1 MEQTLLI
8 IKPDAVRKKLVGKI
22 ICRYERA
29 DFIIRAMKVIRLSEN
44 EAREFYNIHRE
55 KPFYNDLVSF
65 MTSGPCIPMII
76 ETSDA
81 VTRNREL
88 MGATNFKE
96 AAEGTIRREFAT
108 SIQENC
114 VHGSDSIEN
123 AKKEIAF
130 FFRESDLF

>member
-114 VHGSDSIEN
+114 VHGSDSTEN